1 MAGRGR
7 DAQTL
12 GPARDGRIVD
22 RLYIDAVFVEQQV
35 ARSLALLRI
44 CHHHRDDVCLAGH
57 DRQASGIEHRLDPRR
72 ALLMAVAL
80 ELALF
85 QIADASES
93 AGGDDVVKMEPDA
106 WLRRKSISAAEPA
119 T

>member
-1 MAGRGR
+1 MTGVADQHRHN
-7 DAQTL
+7 
-12 GPARDGRIVD
+12 
-22 RLYIDAVFVEQQV
+22 V
-35 ARSLALLRI
+35 ARAW
-44 CHHHRDDVCLAGH
+44 HHRQAGLGE
-57 DRQASGIEHRLDPRR
+57 AALRLRR